1 MQEMIRREK
10 RFFTQTIK
18 IFCKWS
24 GSIVA
29 LFYSP
34 TAASAL
40 YSTHVQMST
49 FLCLSVFYLILT
61 HSYSDGCILGSYLAQ
76 AYFKPSADASLHL
89 APPPAAGFPG
99 SSLFASQPLTVGT
112 DVSCAEWASK

>member
-40 YSTHVQMST
+40 YSTHIQMST

-76 AYFKPSADASLHL
+76 AYFKPPTLRSADASLHL
-89 APPPAAGFPG
+89 
-99 SSLFASQPLTVGT
+99 QPQDFLE
-112 DVSCAEWASK
+112 ALYLHLIH